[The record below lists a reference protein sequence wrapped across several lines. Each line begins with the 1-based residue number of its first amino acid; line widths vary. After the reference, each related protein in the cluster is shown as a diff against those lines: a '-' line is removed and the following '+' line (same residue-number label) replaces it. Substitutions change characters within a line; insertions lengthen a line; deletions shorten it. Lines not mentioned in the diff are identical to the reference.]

1 METAQQTI
9 LLVMDNKNDSKRN
22 WVEEIIVHS
31 RPMTDERGSAIRGT
45 VMFCR
50 AKDGQWSVVDP
61 SPKGNSPA
69 ELADSRRKGNHGIV
83 LAAFAFQQDA
93 GDMEVS
99 GGRVRFVDRPVSRGL
114 SDMGTGAERR
124 VETDKAADLNRFHL
138 NDNTATRFVSAA
150 EVKQALNDSVDSRSD
165 LVHAEAVGIALSG
178 RSKPAVEAQD
188 KDAIIK
194 RL

>member
-1 METAQQTI
+1 MEPANYS
-9 LLVMDNKNDSKRN
+9 LFMDDNRDSKRN

-31 RPMTDERGSAIRGT
+31 RPMTDERGIAIRGT
-45 VMFCR
+45 VMFCK

-61 SPKGNSPA
+61 SPKGNTPA
-69 ELADSRRKGNHGIV
+69 ELADSRRQGNHGIV

-93 GDMEVS
+93 GDMEVA
-99 GGRVRFVDRPVSRGL
+99 GGRVRFVDRPVSRVR
-114 SDMGTGAERR
+114 DEPTGRQERR
-124 VETDKAADLNRFHL
+124 VEGNQDVDHNRFRL
-138 NDNTATRFVSAA
+138 NENTATRLVSAA

-165 LVHAEAVGIALSG
+165 LVHAEAVGLVLAG
-178 RSKPAVEAQD
+178 RSKPTAEVQD